1 MAIYND
7 GQVNMNKFIS
17 RYFLLV
23 LLVSPGAV
31 NAEMYKGVSADGE
44 VVYSDVP
51 FRNSEEFRA
60 PPVAVLE
67 MPAVILD
74 KVLSEGEGKKQAN
87 KVATEKEAKKAEI
100 KRQAT
105 FKYKEFRFVSPT
117 NKQSIWN
124 NPDVIVSLHLKP
136 TLNNVKKHKIWLLLD
151 GEVLVDNSVSAKIPT
166 GRLERGEHKL
176 QAQVRDS
183 KGKLITKT
191 KTIVVYIHYGT
202 AN

>member
-1 MAIYND
+1 
-7 GQVNMNKFIS
+7 MNKSIS

-23 LLVSPGAV
+23 LLVSPGVAG
-31 NAEMYKGVSADGE
+31 AQMYKGVSSDGE

-51 FRNSEEFRA
+51 FRNSEEFSA
-60 PPVAVLE
+60 PPVGVLE
-67 MPAVILD
+67 MPDAILD
-74 KVLSEGEGKKQAN
+74 KVLSEGTAKAKKEQAD
-87 KVATEKEAKKAEI
+87 KVAAGKAEAKKTEI
-100 KRQAT
+100 KRQA
-105 FKYKEFRFVSPT
+105 KYKYTEFRFVSPT

-124 NPDVIVSLHLKP
+124 NPDVTVSLHLKP

-151 GEVLVDNSVSAKIPT
+151 GEVLVDNSVSHLIPT

-183 KGKLITKT
+183 KGKLILKT

-202 AN
+202 AQ